1 MPIYTFAPGALAN
14 LVDPRHTRTN
24 HVLFIGWDSFRVTY
38 TGLLPF
44 DTMGKLATYLLMQSQ
59 YETKPIAFNW
69 VLNIGIG
76 PPLGFAMNCN
86 GVQWR
91 PTSKFGGT
99 LYPQLNDVQRVPEPK
114 FIAVSLRVFVYT
126 NRSPPL
132 RSMELSA
139 GLLAQKAPRRS
150 STYSPDPLRSPP
162 QPKRLEHRAPT
173 RRIEPPFQ
181 LELCASCS
189 RLPTSLVW
197 STNV

>member
-44 DTMGKLATYLLMQSQ
+44 DTMDKLETYLLMQSQ

-69 VLNIGIG
+69 VLNMGIG

-114 FIAVSLRVFVYT
+114 FIAVSLRVY
-126 NRSPPL
+126 
-132 RSMELSA
+132 
-139 GLLAQKAPRRS
+139 
-150 STYSPDPLRSPP
+150 
-162 QPKRLEHRAPT
+162 QPKSAT
-173 RRIEPPFQ
+173 SIDGTVSW
-181 LELCASCS
+181 ASGTEGS
-189 RLPTSLVW
+189 KAQQYIFSGSAAQSTSAETARTP
-197 STNV
+197 SAHTSH